1 MDIRPAPRRALPSLR
16 PGRNTRRAVV
26 GLAVGVPLSTLFLWL
41 AVQSLDFDRVLESLR
56 GADPVRVGLAV
67 AAMTAVYAVQTE
79 RWRWIARH
87 EARLPFSR
95 FFEFV
100 IAGLAVNNV
109 VPGRLGELVRSCL
122 LADAG
127 RTSRSKA
134 LATVVV
140 DRIADVLALTAV
152 LVVSY
157 PFLPHP
163 AWLERL
169 GAVALPLTLSLG
181 AVLAAASWYARRSA
195 RRTQDRPTVA
205 KPSRLRRGVRDLLS
219 GIGRTV
225 SWKDAAVVLPLSL
238 LAWCVWG
245 LSAWLVASAL
255 GLQVSLL
262 EVAFVTALL
271 NLGTAIP
278 SSPGFIGTYQWLS
291 IAGLGLFGVGRPE
304 AFAFSVLMQ
313 AVWYVPTT
321 AAGLALSARLG
332 VTWIARTSLE
342 VKPAGGSAPAMV
354 ANRAR

>member
-1 MDIRPAPRRALPSLR
+1 MDARPVPRRALPSLP
-16 PGRNTRRAVV
+16 PGRITRRVLL
-26 GLAVGVPLSTLFLWL
+26 GLALGIPLSALFLWL
-41 AVQSLDFDRVLESLR
+41 AVRALDFARVLEALR
-56 GADPVRVGLAV
+56 RADPVRVGLAV
-67 AAMTAVYAVQTE
+67 AAMTAVYAVQAE
-79 RWRWIARH
+79 RWRWIARQ
-87 EARLPFSR
+87 EARLPFGR
-95 FFEFV
+95 FFAFV

-109 VPGRLGELVRSCL
+109 VPGRLGELVRGYL

-127 RTSRSKA
+127 RTSRPRA

-140 DRIADVLALTAV
+140 DRIADVLALAAV
-152 LVVSY
+152 LAVSY

-169 GAVALPLTLSLG
+169 GVVAVPLALS
-181 AVLAAASWYARRSA
+181 LAAALAAAWRYSRRSA
-195 RRTQDRPTVA
+195 RRTGGRLSARP
-205 KPSRLRRGVRDLLS
+205 PSRLRGAVGDLLG

-225 SWKDAAVVLPLSL
+225 SWRDAGVVLPLSL

-255 GLQVSLL
+255 GLHLSFL

-291 IAGLGLFGVGRPE
+291 VAGLGLFGVGRPE

-321 AAGLALSARLG
+321 VAGLALSARLG
-332 VTWIARTSLE
+332 VTWIARSGFE
-342 VKPAGGSAPAMV
+342 VKPAAGSAPAMV